1 MSAAAEAPTLPAQ
14 PAPAAAEQPTR
25 SGRLLSLVRRLI
37 DYGRELAA
45 TIRQRTATE
54 PVFALS
60 CFGTIDLA
68 VIFTRIARGVQRA
81 NALEARVLQ
90 RAAQLD
96 AGPRRGQARSAA
108 KPPAAPRA
116 AEADPSLAGLPTAAQ
131 IAAEVR
137 RRPIGVVIG
146 DICRD
151 LGILPSHPLWRE
163 VERAILEYGGSTA
176 RLVIHMLRQMFL
188 GGQSPTQFVRAA
200 IQRLSLPLQPQG
212 GTGPPEPVA

>member
-1 MSAAAEAPTLPAQ
+1 MSTTASTPTPITE
-14 PAPAAAEQPTR
+14 PSR
-25 SGRLLSLVRRLI
+25 SGRLLNLVRKLI

-68 VIFTRIARGVQRA
+68 VIFERIARGVQLA
-81 NALEARVLQ
+81 NMLEARVLQ

-96 AGPRRGQARSAA
+96 AGPRRGRARSAA
-108 KPPAAPRA
+108 KAPAAPA
-116 AEADPSLAGLPTAAQ
+116 AEPTDPHLASLPTPEE

-163 VERAILEYGGSTA
+163 VQQLMLEYGGSFA
-176 RLVIHMLRQMFL
+176 RLTIHMLRQTFL
-188 GGQSPTQFVRAA
+188 GGQSPTEFVRAA
-200 IQRLSLPLQPQG
+200 MRRLALPLQPQG
-212 GTGPPEPVA
+212 GTGPP